1 MKSYEI
7 VALITAL
14 SGPVVYFLTSL
25 TWPAVVV
32 LLIITLAGLAIA
44 FNRKLGL
51 FLQKP
56 IFEIPNRT
64 FGDGEPKL
72 ASVGPCLKNPPHAL
86 DPNWEVCPY
95 CEAEQRA
102 KQKSRPEVIAPS
114 RRERTIVGEVP
125 PQGGRRETK
134 TMPSEAAGG
143 AGGQGSESDTRR
155 IVGVL
160 VTYTWRPQG
169 QLFPIREGRNFL
181 GRGEI
186 SSEPVPRDCD
196 VQIPQDA
203 KMSAEHAL
211 ILCRHGSYEIIDQ
224 ETTNGTFLN
233 GTLLRANES
242 TALPNHAA
250 LQTGSTVWTF
260 LTIEAPHQEGVLP
273 SPKPPDKPN
282 KEPREPRG
290 STIVR

>member
-1 MKSYEI
+1 MTSGGIEI
-7 VALITAL
+7 SFNLVAAI
-14 SGPVVYFLTSL
+14 VV
-25 TWPAVVV
+25 
-32 LLIITLAGLAIA
+32 IA
-44 FNRKLGL
+44 SSLGL
-51 FLQKP
+51 TFAFRHELEEIFQKAILKLNIP
-56 IFEIPNRT
+56 IWGARKP
-64 FGDGEPKL
+64 PPV
-72 ASVGPCLKNPPHAL
+72 APGPCLKNPPHAL

-273 SPKPPDKPN
+273 SPKPKDEEPDKERKSRDP
-282 KEPREPRG
+282 
-290 STIVR
+290 TFVR